1 MYRLRA
7 DGAQAVRA
15 YIEGIWGEAAARFR
29 LAAANAPRPGAER

>member
-15 YIEGIWGEAAARFR
+15 YIEGGWGEAAARFR
-29 LAAANAPRPGAER
+29 LAAANAPLPGTQQ